1 MSDGGHGVDMAS
13 VIPKSDAM
21 RRPGYTISKYGTG
34 IWFTHASICR
44 CYGTESTVL
53 MAAWA
58 MNQLQGHLLSR
69 SDEEMSSRAIEDIDW
84 IRVNACTGTH
94 L

>member
-1 MSDGGHGVDMAS
+1 MGGHGVDIAL

-44 CYGTESTVL
+44 CYGTQT
-53 MAAWA
+53 
-58 MNQLQGHLLSR
+58 LLYLWR
-69 SDEEMSSRAIEDIDW
+69 HRP
-84 IRVNACTGTH
+84 
-94 L
+94 